1 MAAPAPGAGHRHPAT
16 TKGTMFDFDDTAV
29 RKRLLLLLLCGGMT
43 ACVTQ
48 RPVPAPMPA
57 GLPAP
62 GARQTGQLLL
72 VNRPLADAVA
82 DFNRNNCKD
91 GKPIIL
97 RDPALG
103 RKTLVG
109 RYPVNAPE
117 MFARDVSALF
127 RVPVNI
133 GDDHIAIGVR

>member
-1 MAAPAPGAGHRHPAT
+1 MAAPAPGAGSRHLAT
-16 TKGTMFDFDDTAV
+16 TKVTMLDFDDTAV
-29 RKRLLLLLLCGGMT
+29 RKRLLLLLLCSGLTGC
-43 ACVTQ
+43 AV
-48 RPVPAPMPA
+48 PVPS
-57 GLPAP
+57 GLPFP
-62 GARQTGQLLL
+62 GARETGQLVL

-82 DFNRNNCKD
+82 DFNRNNCKE
-91 GKPIIL
+91 GKPIIVL
-97 RDPALG
+97 DPALG

-127 RVPVNI
+127 GVPVSI

>member
-1 MAAPAPGAGHRHPAT
+1 MAAPAPGAGSRHLAT
-16 TKGTMFDFDDTAV
+16 TKVTMLDFDDTAV
-29 RKRLLLLLLCGGMT
+29 RKRLLLLLLCSGLT
-43 ACVTQ
+43 ACAV
-48 RPVPAPMPA
+48 PVPS
-57 GLPAP
+57 GLPFS
-62 GARQTGQLLL
+62 GARETGQLGL

-82 DFNRNNCKD
+82 DFNRNNCRE

-97 RDPALG
+97 LDPALG

-127 RVPVNI
+127 GVPVSI